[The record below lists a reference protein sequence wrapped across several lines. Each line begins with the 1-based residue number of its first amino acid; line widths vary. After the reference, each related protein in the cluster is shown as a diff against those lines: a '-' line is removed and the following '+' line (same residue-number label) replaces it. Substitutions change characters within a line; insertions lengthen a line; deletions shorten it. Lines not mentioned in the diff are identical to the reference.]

1 MPDVARGS
9 SVFLSLMRIIDL
21 FPFKAPSNEWLS
33 SANRYV
39 IESSLVYTDL
49 GSYDLNQMETEM
61 TTQVDLTEING
72 NRGLTRSV
80 QGADTVLLR
89 TDEGAIVHL
98 QLNRP
103 AQMNCLSEALLEA
116 LEREFE
122 EISRDDGVK
131 CVVLS
136 AMGRAFCAGH
146 DLREMQAN
154 SSVDYYRGLFST
166 CSRTMQGIH
175 QARVPVVAKIQG
187 DATAAGCQLV
197 AMCDLAIA
205 STHARFGVPGIN
217 LGSFC
222 ATPAVAITRK
232 IPPNRAFDLL
242 FTGRLIDAATA
253 AEWGLINAAVQPDKL
268 DAAVAELASTLAS
281 KSGDALRFGKSQFY
295 KQREMGLDEAY
306 KFASEGIACSLASDE
321 AVEGIDAFLS
331 KRKAVWKS

>member
-1 MPDVARGS
+1 M
-9 SVFLSLMRIIDL
+9 
-21 FPFKAPSNEWLS
+21 
-33 SANRYV
+33 
-39 IESSLVYTDL
+39 IESSLVYIGAD
-49 GSYDLNQMETEM
+49 SYDFTQMETEM
-61 TTQVDLTEING
+61 PHQLNLSQING
-72 NRGLTRSV
+72 NSGSTRSL

-103 AQMNCLSEALLEA
+103 QQMNCLSEALLEA
-116 LEREFE
+116 LEREFK
-122 EISRDDGVK
+122 EIALDDGVK

-136 AMGRAFCAGH
+136 ATGRAFCAGH

-154 SSVDYYRGLFST
+154 SSVDYYRGLFSA
-166 CSRTMQGIH
+166 CSRTMQGIN
-175 QARVPVVAKIQG
+175 QARVPVVAKVQG

-205 STHARFGVPGIN
+205 SINARFGAPGIN

-232 IPPNRAFDLL
+232 IPPNRAFDML
-242 FTGRLIDAATA
+242 FTGRLIGAGTA
-253 AEWGLINAAVQPDKL
+253 AEWGLINAAVVPDQL
-268 DAAVAELASTLAS
+268 DAAVSELAATLAS

-306 KFASEGIACSLASDE
+306 RFASEGIARSLASDE

>member
-1 MPDVARGS
+1 MPDRLD
-9 SVFLSLMRIIDL
+9 LS
-21 FPFKAPSNEWLS
+21 
-33 SANRYV
+33 
-39 IESSLVYTDL
+39 
-49 GSYDLNQMETEM
+49 
-61 TTQVDLTEING
+61 EING
-72 NRGLTRSV
+72 NSGLARS
-80 QGADTVLLR
+80 QHDADIVLLR
-89 TDEGAIVHL
+89 TDKGAIVHL

-103 AQMNCLSEALLEA
+103 QQMNCLSEELLDA
-116 LEREFE
+116 LEHEFK
-122 EISRDDGVK
+122 EIAHDDGVK

-136 AMGRAFCAGH
+136 ATGRAFCAGH

-154 SSVDYYRGLFST
+154 SSVDYYRDLFSA
-166 CSRTMQGIH
+166 CSRTMQGIN
-175 QARVPVVAKIQG
+175 QARIPVIAKVQG

-205 STHARFGVPGIN
+205 STNARFGAPGIN

-253 AEWGLINAAVQPDKL
+253 AEWGLINAAVEPDQL
-268 DAAVAELASTLAS
+268 DTVIAELAGTLAS

-306 KFASEGIACSLASDE
+306 RFASEGIARSLASDE